1 MASRRRSSSRQVLEG
16 AVEASLIAALARLGV
31 ASSAQLQA
39 ALGRSQPTLS
49 RLVAGLGGQVL
60 ALGRG
65 RSTRYAL
72 AEPLFGLPA
81 RQPLHWV
88 QADGRIER
96 WGTVSL
102 AHGGRVHVEGPGLDL
117 LTQGALPWL
126 LAPLRA
132 EGFLGRLLA
141 QRLAGLGLDRQ
152 PERWSAAEQL
162 FAAAQ
167 QPDGPG
173 ALVLGEPSASAL
185 PAAEDLD
192 TRADEAAG
200 GAPPGSSAGGEQP
213 KFLARRADGRA
224 VLVKF
229 SPPRGTPYGERW
241 HDLLHAEALA
251 LEVLAEHGV
260 PVARARI
267 VQTARRTALESERF
281 DRVPVPPAGAGAG
294 RPEGMLEGRRHVVPL
309 HAVHEAFVGGPRRH
323 WADSVAV
330 LARQRRLPAAAAAQV
345 EALLRFG
352 RLIGNSD
359 MHFGNLSLSVEPGA
373 VAAGRFE
380 LAPVYDMLP
389 MRWRPDPA
397 SGALD
402 WLPFTPEPADL
413 QSPARAVAAAFWDR
427 VSGHAPLSGGLREL
441 ARTMRARLAAR

>member
-1 MASRRRSSSRQVLEG
+1 MKPPRRAPPGPALEG
-16 AVEASLIAALARLGV
+16 AAEAALLAALDRLGV
-31 ASSAQLQA
+31 AGSAQLQA

-49 RLVAGLGGQVL
+49 RLLAGLGGQVL

-65 RSTRYAL
+65 RRTRYAL
-72 AEPLFGLPA
+72 AEPLFGQPA

-88 QADGRIER
+88 HADGRIER

-102 AHGGRVHVEGPGLDL
+102 ARGGRVHVEGPGLDL

-152 PERWSAAEQL
+152 PERWSVAEQL
-162 FAAAQ
+162 FAALQ
-167 QPDGPG
+167 QTDGPG
-173 ALVLGEPSASAL
+173 ALVLGEPRASAL

-192 TRADEAAG
+192 ARADEAAAG
-200 GAPPGSSAGGEQP
+200 PPPGSSAAGEQP
-213 KFLARRADGRA
+213 KFLARRADGTA

-229 SPPRGTPYGERW
+229 SPPRGTHYGERW

-251 LEVLAEHGV
+251 LQVLGEHGV

-281 DRVPVPPAGAGAG
+281 DRVPVAPASHGAGTL
-294 RPEGMLEGRRHVVPL
+294 EGTLEGRRHVLPL

-330 LARQRRLPAAAAAQV
+330 LVRQHRLPAAAAAQV

-359 MHFGNLSLSVEPGA
+359 MHFGNLALTVEPQA
-373 VAAGRFE
+373 VAAARFG

-413 QSPARAVAAAFWDR
+413 QSPARAVAAAFWYR
-427 VSGHAPLSGGLREL
+427 ASRHAPLSGGLREL
-441 ARTMRARLAAR
+441 ARTMQSRLA